1 MSLNDW
7 LDLSCGISVGCMF
20 TGSAVSFRVFWKSAG
35 DTLGFIVV
43 VSVPKND
50 LRALSKGSS
59 TVGFGCFISVLD

>member
-1 MSLNDW
+1 
-7 LDLSCGISVGCMF
+7 MF

-43 VSVPKND
+43 GSVPKND

-59 TVGFGCFISVLD
+59 TDGFGCFISVLD